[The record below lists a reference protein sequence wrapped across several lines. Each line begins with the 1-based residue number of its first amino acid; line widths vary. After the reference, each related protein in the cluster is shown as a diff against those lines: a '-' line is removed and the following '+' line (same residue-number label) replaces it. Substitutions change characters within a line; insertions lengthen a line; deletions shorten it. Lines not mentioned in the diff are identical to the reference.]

1 MSEPKLVSPLLD
13 GFIMGEAISDHHG
26 VRCYPAIR
34 ENTDERY
41 IVKIISIPASQV
53 QLDALLLT
61 GAYSDQA
68 EALAY
73 FKELSDGVVGETDI
87 LDRLS
92 RLEGFIPYLGHQIQQ
107 MDDGVGY
114 DVYLIGQYRRS
125 LGKLMRTAPLTHL
138 AAVNLGLDMCA
149 ALAVCRRAG
158 YLYADLKPSNIFLSD
173 TQGYHIG
180 DLGFISLSSLK
191 YASLPEKYRSSYTAP
206 EITDAMSVLNDTID
220 IYALGLTLYQVYN
233 NGELPFDGSAPAQ
246 ILPPPMYADYEMA
259 EIILKACAPDPKD
272 RWQDPAQMGH
282 ALVNYMQRNSVNDT
296 PIVPPP
302 VVISDEPEE
311 AEQFLTEEENDA
323 ELAELLAMIPDEE
336 PPVQAT
342 ETPDDEPEQSAADN
356 SDAAESEAS
365 VEEEIPTGEP
375 AEDRTEEISS
385 EAPPVEEPAE
395 ESPSEQPSDEELP
408 VEPEEPI
415 DEEPVQL
422 SFLDILTA
430 GETAP
435 SEENTASLQNT
446 PVTDEVAQM
455 LAQADDL
462 IAHELPE
469 PVVAPEPIDV
479 PIPPPIV
486 LESEAEEEVQ
496 EPDSE
501 QPPVIPPPNETEEDV
516 ETEEENTEPS
526 EEASQSEDVSEED
539 EPDEIW
545 DDEETPRKKAAL
557 RRWIAAA
564 VILLLLAGAAI
575 GGYFWY
581 NEYYLQTIDAL
592 EVTGIMD
599 AITVQIT
606 SDVDEKLLTVVC
618 TDTYG
623 NTKRSAVSNGVA
635 VFSDLN
641 PGTQYRITMEISGLH
656 KLTGNTIGSY
666 TTAAQTEILNF
677 SAISGPEDGSVI
689 LNFSV
694 NGPEPEQ
701 WTLAY
706 NAPGEELK
714 TLSFTGHTVT
724 VTGLTV
730 GSEYIFQLEELDV
743 FLTGTCQLTYTAQ
756 KIVYAQDLKVTAC
769 GNGSMTVQW
778 TLPEG
783 ADTQNWII
791 RCYNDA
797 GYDQTQTTAET
808 SIEFTGLDH
817 TTGYTIIV
825 TAEGMTQ
832 STEISVTSDPINVTG
847 FTATVTEP
855 WAMTLSWDFTGNA
868 PVNGWVLTYTI
879 DDGTP
884 ITVTCPANSS
894 VIALSP
900 GCSYDF
906 EVHPVDEITYFSVPY
921 NYGPVSAETFSG
933 YDVTAADMSFSMCLT
948 PDKAN
953 WDKDDLS
960 ASDYKTTF
968 AVGEK
973 ASLLAHMSKTYGV
986 SEDTIVTTFVIRDS
1000 ENRLISAETQSRTWR
1015 KMWYQRYCELD
1026 IPQMPTDLGAYSID
1040 IYFNGMYVTTQHFT
1054 IT

>member
-1 MSEPKLVSPLLD
+1 MSESKLVSPLLD

-73 FKELSDGVVGETDI
+73 FKELSDGVVGEADI
-87 LDRLS
+87 LERLS
-92 RLEGFIPYLGHQIQQ
+92 HLEGFVPYLGHQIQQ
-107 MDDGVGY
+107 MNEGVGY
-114 DVYLIGQYRRS
+114 DVYLVGHYRRS
-125 LGKLMRTAPLTHL
+125 LGKLMRTEPLTHL

-173 TQGYHIG
+173 SQGYQIG
-180 DLGFISLSSLK
+180 DLGFIPLSSLK
-191 YASLPEKYRSSYTAP
+191 YASMPEKYRSSYTAP
-206 EITDAMSVLNDTID
+206 EISDAMSTLNDTID

-233 NGELPFDGSAPAQ
+233 NGELPFDGNAPAQ
-246 ILPPPMYADYEMA
+246 VLPPPMYADYEMA
-259 EIILKACAPDPKD
+259 EIILKACAPDPTD
-272 RWQDPAQMGH
+272 RWQNPAQMGQ

-302 VVISDEPEE
+302 VVVLDEPEE
-311 AEQFLTEEENDA
+311 TEQFLTEEENDA

-336 PPVQAT
+336 PPVQEA
-342 ETPDDEPEQSAADN
+342 EAENDEPEQT
-356 SDAAESEAS
+356 AAEDSADGEEIDEEAS
-365 VEEEIPTGEP
+365 PAGDPVDECADDVPSEDASAEAPMEETPAEEPSGEEIPQEP
-375 AEDRTEEISS
+375 A
-385 EAPPVEEPAE
+385 
-395 ESPSEQPSDEELP
+395 
-408 VEPEEPI
+408 

-430 GETAP
+430 DETAP
-435 SEENTASLQNT
+435 SEENAASLQDT

-479 PIPPPIV
+479 PIPPPII
-486 LESEAEEEVQ
+486 LETEVEEEPYA
-496 EPDSE
+496 PDAE
-501 QPPVIPPPNETEEDV
+501 QPPLVELPDENANSEDADEVAEDNSEAAEDTLPEEVPNEVTPE
-516 ETEEENTEPS
+516 
-526 EEASQSEDVSEED
+526 
-539 EPDEIW
+539 EIW

-557 RRWIAAA
+557 RRWITAA

-581 NEYYLQTIDAL
+581 HESYIQTIEDL
-592 EVTGIMD
+592 
-599 AITVQIT
+599 QIEDYTDRIAVILT
-606 SDVDEKLLTVVC
+606 SDIDDKLLTVIC

-623 NTKRSAVSNGVA
+623 NTKHSSVTNGVA
-635 VFSDLN
+635 VFTDLN
-641 PGTQYRITMEISGLH
+641 AGTQYRIHVEISGMH
-656 KLTGNTIGSY
+656 KLQG
-666 TTAAQTEILNF
+666 TTTSSHTTVAQTEIINF
-677 SAISGPEDGSVI
+677 SAISGTADGSVI

-694 NGPEPEQ
+694 NGPDANDWVIE
-701 WTLAY
+701 Y
-706 NAPGEELK
+706 GAPGEEEK
-714 TLSFTGHTVT
+714 TLSFTGHTAT
-724 VTGLTV
+724 INNLTV
-730 GSEYIFQLEELDV
+730 GQEYSFRLLPAPGMR
-743 FLTGTCQLTYTAQ
+743 LSGTWELTYTAR
-756 KIVYAQDLKVTAC
+756 KIIQAQNLAVTAC
-769 GNGSMTVQW
+769 GNGAITVQW
-778 TLPEG
+778 ALPEG
-783 ADTQNWII
+783 ADAQTWFV

-797 GYDQTQTTAET
+797 GYDQTQTTMET

-832 STEISVTSDPINVTG
+832 SAEIIVTPDPVQVTG
-847 FTATVTEP
+847 FTAAVTDP
-855 WAMTLSWDFTGNA
+855 WVMTLNWDFTGTA
-868 PVNGWVLTYTI
+868 PANGWLLTYSV
-879 DDGTP
+879 DGGTP
-884 ITVTCPANSS
+884 ITVTCPDNNAT
-894 VIALSP
+894 IALVP
-900 GCSYDF
+900 GSSYDF
-906 EVHPVDEITYFSVPY
+906 EVRPVDEITYFSVPY
-921 NYGPVSAETFSG
+921 TYGPVETETFHG
-933 YDVTAADMSFSMCLT
+933 YDVTAADMEFSMCLT
-948 PDKAN
+948 PNKDK
-953 WDKDDLS
+953 WDKDDLK

-973 ASLLAHMSKTYGV
+973 ASVLAHMSKTYGV

-1000 ENRLISAETQSRTWR
+1000 ENRLVSAETQSQTWR

-1026 IPQMPTDLGAYSID
+1026 IPQMPTVPGTYSLD
-1040 IYFNGMYVTTQHFT
+1040 IYFNGMYVTTQNFT
-1054 IT
+1054 II

>member
-73 FKELSDGVVGETDI
+73 FKELSEGVVGETDI

-92 RLEGFIPYLGHQIQQ
+92 RLEGFVPYLGHQIQQ
-107 MDDGVGY
+107 MDERVGY
-114 DVYLIGQYRRS
+114 DVYLIGHYRRS
-125 LGKLMRTAPLTHL
+125 LGKLMRTEPLTHL

-173 TQGYHIG
+173 SQGYHIG
-180 DLGFISLSSLK
+180 DLGFIPLSSLK

-336 PPVQAT
+336 PPVQEK
-342 ETPDDEPEQSAADN
+342 ETPDDEPKQSNDEV
-356 SDAAESEAS
+356 SDAAEAEAPA
-365 VEEEIPTGEP
+365 VEEVPAWESGE
-375 AEDRTEEISS
+375 EETEEISS
-385 EAPPVEEPAE
+385 EDPPVEEPAE
-395 ESPSEQPSDEELP
+395 EPHVEEPSDEDNP
-408 VEPEEPI
+408 GEPEELI
-415 DEEPVQL
+415 GEEAVQL

-435 SEENTASLQNT
+435 SEENAASLQDT

-486 LESEAEEEVQ
+486 LEPEMEEKVQKSDDEQTPVIILSDKTEEAEEENA
-496 EPDSE
+496 EP
-501 QPPVIPPPNETEEDV
+501 I
-516 ETEEENTEPS
+516 EEESQPEEVPEENEEP
-526 EEASQSEDVSEED
+526 E
-539 EPDEIW
+539 EIW
-545 DDEETPRKKAAL
+545 DDEETPRKKASL

-564 VILLLLAGAAI
+564 AILLLLAGAAI

-581 NEYYLQTIDAL
+581 QGYYLQTIDAL
-592 EVTGIMD
+592 EVNGSED
-599 AITVQIT
+599 EITVLIT
-606 SDVDEKLLTVVC
+606 SDIDEELLTVVC

-623 NTKRSAVSNGVA
+623 NTKRSSVHSGSAAFVG
-635 VFSDLN
+635 LN
-641 PGTQYRITMEISGLH
+641 PNTQYRIHVEISGMH
-656 KLTGNTIGSY
+656 KLLGSTTGSY

-677 SAISGPEDGSVI
+677 SAIIGPEDGSVI

-694 NGPEPEQ
+694 NGPEDTQ
-701 WTLAY
+701 WTMEY
-706 NAPGEELK
+706 STPGEETR
-714 TLSFTGHTVT
+714 TLDFSGHTVT
-724 VTGLTV
+724 VSGLTV
-730 GSEYIFQLEELDV
+730 GSEYTFRLLASPD
-743 FLTGTCQLTYTAQ
+743 LYLSGTYELTYTV
-756 KIVYAQDLKVTAC
+756 KKVVYAQDLKVTAC

-778 TLPEG
+778 ALPEG
-783 ADTQNWII
+783 TAAQNWLI

-797 GYDQTQTTAET
+797 GYDQTLTTAET

-817 TTGYTIIV
+817 TTGYTIMV

-832 STEISVTSDPINVTG
+832 STEINITPDPINVTG
-847 FTATVTEP
+847 FTATVTDP
-855 WAMTLSWDFTGNA
+855 WAMTLGWDFTGTA
-868 PVNGWVLTYTI
+868 PANGWLLTYTI
-879 DDGTP
+879 DGGTP

-900 GCSYDF
+900 GCSYSF
-906 EVHPVDEITYFSVPY
+906 EVRPVDEITYFSVPY
-921 NYGPVSAETFSG
+921 TYGPVSTESFSG
-933 YDVTAADMSFSMCLT
+933 YDVTAADMTFSMCLT
-948 PDKAN
+948 PDKAK

-968 AVGEK
+968 TVGEK

-1026 IPQMPTDLGAYSID
+1026 IPQMPTDLGTYSID

>member
-26 VRCYPAIR
+26 VRCCPAIR

-73 FKELSDGVVGETDI
+73 FKELSDGVVGEADI

-92 RLEGFIPYLGHQIQQ
+92 RLEGFVPYLGHQIQL

-114 DVYLIGQYRRS
+114 DVYLIGHYKRS
-125 LGKLMRTAPLTHL
+125 LNKLMRTEPLTHL
-138 AAVNLGLDMCA
+138 AAVNMGLDMCA

-173 TQGYHIG
+173 MQGYHIG
-180 DLGFISLSSLK
+180 DLGFIPLSSLK

-233 NGELPFDGSAPAQ
+233 NGELPFEGNAPAQ
-246 ILPPPMYADYEMA
+246 VLPPPMYADYEMA

-302 VVISDEPEE
+302 VTIEDEPEE
-311 AEQFLTEEENDA
+311 TEQFLTEEENDA
-323 ELAELLAMIPDEE
+323 EMAELLAMIPDEE
-336 PPVQAT
+336 PPAQ
-342 ETPDDEPEQSAADN
+342 EPETCDN
-356 SDAAESEAS
+356 KPGQAAEEDSTVTEPEIPAVEDDS
-365 VEEEIPTGEP
+365 AEELVEEEPNEVLSQELPTEEEP
-375 AEDRTEEISS
+375 TDEEISA
-385 EAPPVEEPAE
+385 EPEPAF
-395 ESPSEQPSDEELP
+395 
-408 VEPEEPI
+408 

-435 SEENTASLQNT
+435 SEENAATLHDT

-469 PVVAPEPIDV
+469 PVVAPDPIDV

-486 LESEAEEEVQ
+486 PEPEVEEETQEHNDEHPSELPLSEAPEESTEDGPETAEEEPQ
-496 EPDSE
+496 AEEPAD
-501 QPPVIPPPNETEEDV
+501 
-516 ETEEENTEPS
+516 
-526 EEASQSEDVSEED
+526 EED
-539 EPDEIW
+539 EPEEIW
-545 DDEETPRKKAAL
+545 DDEETPRKKASV
-557 RRWIAAA
+557 RRLIAAA
-564 VILLLLAGAAI
+564 IIALLLAALGI
-575 GGYFWY
+575 GGYWFY
-581 NEYYLQTIDAL
+581 NHYYLQTIDAL
-592 EVTGIMD
+592 DVLGSDD
-599 AITVQIT
+599 ALTVQIT
-606 SDVDEKLLTVVC
+606 SDVDDKLLTVIC

-623 NTKRSAVSNGVA
+623 NAKRAAVSNGIA

-656 KLTGNTIGSY
+656 KLTGNTSGSY

-677 SAISGPEDGSVI
+677 SAIIGPEDGSVI
-689 LNFSV
+689 LSFSV
-694 NGPEPEQ
+694 NGPDSDH

-706 NAPGEELK
+706 SAPGEDVRMLD
-714 TLSFTGHTVT
+714 FTGHTAT

-730 GSEYIFQLEELDV
+730 DSEYT
-743 FLTGTCQLTYTAQ
+743 FLLVQPVGIHLADTYELTYTAK
-756 KIVYAQDLKVTAC
+756 KIVYAQDLKVTSC

-778 TLPEG
+778 ALSEDT
-783 ADTQNWII
+783 DTQNWLV

-797 GYDQTQTTAET
+797 GYDQTLTTTET

-817 TTGYTIIV
+817 TTGYTILV
-825 TAEGMTQ
+825 TAEG
-832 STEISVTSDPINVTG
+832 
-847 FTATVTEP
+847 
-855 WAMTLSWDFTGNA
+855 
-868 PVNGWVLTYTI
+868 
-879 DDGTP
+879 
-884 ITVTCPANSS
+884 
-894 VIALSP
+894 
-900 GCSYDF
+900 
-906 EVHPVDEITYFSVPY
+906 
-921 NYGPVSAETFSG
+921 
-933 YDVTAADMSFSMCLT
+933 
-948 PDKAN
+948 
-953 WDKDDLS
+953 
-960 ASDYKTTF
+960 
-968 AVGEK
+968 
-973 ASLLAHMSKTYGV
+973 
-986 SEDTIVTTFVIRDS
+986 
-1000 ENRLISAETQSRTWR
+1000 
-1015 KMWYQRYCELD
+1015 
-1026 IPQMPTDLGAYSID
+1026 
-1040 IYFNGMYVTTQHFT
+1040 
-1054 IT
+1054 